1 MWRAFSIV
9 IVFDIVLRTEIELV
23 IAVSLFTVA
32 CDFITSCIACLHVN
46 ISHRLR
52 RECDSLKSRN
62 SQNLQQTQEG
72 IQQFKDQIDQL
83 KGELA
88 EEKTKT
94 R

>member
-1 MWRAFSIV
+1 M
-9 IVFDIVLRTEIELV
+9 
-23 IAVSLFTVA
+23 
-32 CDFITSCIACLHVN
+32 HVN